1 MANTII
7 MVNESMIILMTMMM
21 VWPFVLIADP
31 YQIHDDVTTA
41 NDHYNDG
48 GMGTDSDIRSLR
60 ILSLPWPIPLSW
72 PMIITMMISAA
83 IAIDY
88 NDDDDDDDDVGV
100 GTDVMAI
107 GHSNGDGHDGH

>member
-1 MANTII
+1 
-7 MVNESMIILMTMMM
+7 VS
-21 VWPFVLIADP
+21 
-31 YQIHDDVTTA
+31 TA

-48 GMGTDSDIRSLR
+48 GMGTDSGIRSST
-60 ILSLPWPIPLSW
+60 ILSLQWPIQLSW

-88 NDDDDDDDDVGV
+88 NDDDVGV

-107 GHSNGDGHDGH
+107 GHSSVNGHDGH